1 LNKSEPYLF
10 YFSELNQMIRLT
22 KLTDYGLVV
31 LTHFANALDRKV
43 WNARDVAQE
52 VHLPVPTV
60 SKLLKAFA
68 RGGLLK
74 AHRGVHGGYSLVKKP
89 EAVTLP
95 EIVEI
100 LEGPVA
106 ITECQEGGGDT
117 SCLLQSLCPLRPTWA
132 ELNETVRQSLQNVTL
147 ADLAR
152 NAAGHQRKVQSRIQH
167 NLASAKEGVSAGDD
181 KKPAGSIATIEH
193 SRSSKKNF

>member
-1 LNKSEPYLF
+1 
-10 YFSELNQMIRLT
+10 MIRLT
-22 KLTDYGLVV
+22 KLCDYGLVV
-31 LTHFANALDRKV
+31 LTHFANHPERRV
-43 WNARDVAQE
+43 WNARDVAEQ

-74 AHRGVHGGYSLVKKP
+74 AHRGVHGGYSLVKDP
-89 EAVTLP
+89 AQVALP

-106 ITECQEGGGDT
+106 ITECQEGGET
-117 SCLLQSLCPLRPTWA
+117 SCLLQLLCPLRPVWGD
-132 ELNETVRQSLQNVTL
+132 LNQAIQESLAKVTL

-152 NAAGHQRKVQSRIQH
+152 NAAQHAERIKA
-167 NLASAKEGVSAGDD
+167 LAETEKGEELARPRGRGGRAPAKKGVVAKAPPSPP
-181 KKPAGSIATIEH
+181 KS
-193 SRSSKKNF
+193 